1 MQDLSMMF
9 PAISRSEIERMLRK
23 NDGDVAGTVDDRLLL
38 SVETTQLASMPTST
52 FCRSQSAPSAEK
64 SVKFSSTARRSMD
77 DAMPSTVNTM
87 IRSVSRL
94 TADQVSRERA
104 LLEMLKKE
112 NERRLNTVCDEKEAR
127 MLEDEQLA
135 LLMQNKEFIR
145 WLRKEQLRH
154 PSYISPSSHFDKGYR
169 KRCSS
174 AKEHGPRVPE
184 GPIVDPVPFI
194 SLISRLFLFFILSF
208 YVHPIFISLFLSVS
222 SSSLFLSTMRIV
234 RRN

>member
-1 MQDLSMMF
+1 MRVKHVLVVSCSF
-9 PAISRSEIERMLRK
+9 PALNFLFISVKILIPNSTAISRSEIERMLRK

-154 PSYISPSSHFDKGYR
+154 P
-169 KRCSS
+169 C
-174 AKEHGPRVPE
+174 PRVPE